1 MQPLNDLTDIR
12 ENYRYHAAEMATSPC
27 YQAWASDIADD
38 PEVLRLLSD
47 LPPLKQQANLVFA
60 AARRHGLHPGPYD
73 DLRALLL
80 GPEWPAVRET
90 ILARRTQTN
99 EVARLAALTPALGM
113 LGDGPL
119 ALVELGASAGLCL
132 YPDRY
137 DYRWDGA
144 GELRG
149 SGGPTLRLPVSG
161 PVPVPAAHPRI
172 TARVGIDLNP
182 LDVTDE
188 DDMGWLLTLIWPG
201 HDERRDRLA
210 AAMEVTRA
218 EPPRLLAGDMLDR
231 LDEAIEIAAASGG
244 TPVVHH
250 SAAAA
255 YLDEHDRVELE
266 NRMRTL
272 VAAGR
277 CHWISLEGPRV
288 IPSLAVAAPS
298 PHEADHF
305 CLAVDGRAVGW
316 FQGHGATLGWVRP
329 EPEGKY
335 PSN

>member
-1 MQPLNDLTDIR
+1 MLPLTDLTDI
-12 ENYRYHAAEMATSPC
+12 EESYRLYAAEMATSPS
-27 YQAWASDIADD
+27 YHAWASSVADD

-47 LPPLKQQANLVFA
+47 LPILKQQANLVFA
-60 AARRHGLHPGPYD
+60 AARRHGLEPGAYD

-80 GPEWPAVRET
+80 GPEWPAVRAT
-90 ILARRTQTN
+90 ILTRRTQTN
-99 EVARLAALTPALGM
+99 EVARMTALTPALGM

-137 DYRWDGA
+137 DYIWDGA

-149 SGGPTLRLPVSG
+149 SGGPTLRVPAIG
-161 PVPVPAAHPRI
+161 PVPVPAARPRI
-172 TARVGIDLNP
+172 TARIGIDLNP

-188 DDMGWLLTLIWPG
+188 DDMSWLLTLIWPG

-210 AAMEVTRA
+210 AAIEVTRA
-218 EPPRLLAGDMLDR
+218 EPPHLIIGDMLDR
-231 LDEAIEIAAASGG
+231 LDGAIELAAASGG

-255 YLDEHDRVELE
+255 YLDERERVELDK
-266 NRMRTL
+266 RMRTL

-288 IPSLAVAAPS
+288 IPSLAPAAQNRRD
-298 PHEADHF
+298 ADHHF

-316 FQGHGATLGWVRP
+316 LQGHGAALGWTQTD
-329 EPEGKY
+329 E
-335 PSN
+335 

>member
-1 MQPLNDLTDIR
+1 MLPLNDLTDIR
-12 ENYRYHAAEMATSPC
+12 ESYRNHAAEMSTSPC
-27 YQAWASDIADD
+27 YHAWASAVADD
-38 PEVLRLLSD
+38 PEVLRVLSD

-60 AARRHGLHPGPYD
+60 AARWHGLDPGPYD
-73 DLRALLL
+73 DLRAVLL

-90 ILARRTQTN
+90 ILSRRTQTN

-113 LGDGPL
+113 LGDGPF

-137 DYRWDGA
+137 DYLWNGA

-149 SGGPTLRLPVSG
+149 SGGPTLRVPSVG
-161 PVPVPAAHPRI
+161 PVPVPGRHPRI
-172 TARVGIDLNP
+172 TARIGVDLNP
-182 LDVTDE
+182 LDVTDP
-188 DDMGWLLTLIWPG
+188 DDMDWLLTLIWPG
-201 HDERRDRLA
+201 HDERHDRLA
-210 AAMEVTRA
+210 TAIEVTRA
-218 EPPRLLAGDMLDR
+218 ESPQLIAGDMLDR
-231 LDEAIEIAAASGG
+231 LDEVLEIAAASGG

-250 SAAAA
+250 SAAVA

-288 IPSLAVAAPS
+288 IPSLATAAPS
-298 PHEADHF
+298 PLAADHF
-305 CLAVDGRAVGW
+305 SLAVDGHPVGW
-316 FQGHGATLGWVRP
+316 LQGHGAALGWAQAVRP
-329 EPEGKY
+329 
-335 PSN
+335 

>member
-1 MQPLNDLTDIR
+1 MLPLNDLTDIR
-12 ENYRYHAAEMATSPC
+12 TSYRLHAVEMSTSPC
-27 YQAWASDIADD
+27 YHAWASAVAED
-38 PEVLRLLSD
+38 PEVLRVLSD
-47 LPPLKQQANLVFA
+47 LPTLKQQANLVFA
-60 AARRHGLHPGPYD
+60 AARRHGLEPGPYD

-137 DYRWDGA
+137 DYLWDGA

-149 SGGPTLRLPVSG
+149 SGGPTLRIPAVG
-161 PVPVPAAHPRI
+161 PVPVPAGMPPI

-182 LDVTDE
+182 LDVTDQE
-188 DDMGWLLTLIWPG
+188 DMSWLLTLIWPG

-210 AAMEVTRA
+210 TAIEVTRA
-218 EPPRLLAGDMLDR
+218 EPPHLLVGDMLDR
-231 LDEAIEIAAASGG
+231 LDEALELAAASGG

-255 YLDEHDRVELE
+255 YLDAQDRAELE
-266 NRMRTL
+266 SRMRTL

-288 IPSLAVAAPS
+288 LPSLAAAVPS
-298 PHEADHF
+298 PPDADHHF

-316 FQGHGATLGWVRP
+316 FQGHGAALRWDADTARTIG
-329 EPEGKY
+329 
-335 PSN
+335 

>member
-1 MQPLNDLTDIR
+1 MLPLNDLTDIR
-12 ENYRYHAAEMATSPC
+12 ESYRHHVGEMSTSPC
-27 YQAWASDIADD
+27 YAAWAMGVADD
-38 PEVLRLLSD
+38 PEVLRVLSD
-47 LPPLKQQANLVFA
+47 LPTLKQQANLVFA
-60 AARRHGLHPGPYD
+60 AARWHGLEPGPYE

-80 GPEWPAVRET
+80 GPEWPAVRRT

-113 LGDGPL
+113 LGDGPF

-137 DYRWDGA
+137 DYLWDGA

-149 SGGPTLRLPVSG
+149 SGGPTLRIPAIG
-161 PVPVPAAHPRI
+161 PVPVPAARPRI
-172 TARVGIDLNP
+172 TARVGVDLNP
-182 LDVTDE
+182 LDVTDDE
-188 DDMGWLLTLIWPG
+188 DMSWLLTLIWPG

-210 AAMEVTRA
+210 AAIEVTRA
-218 EPPRLLAGDMLDR
+218 EPPHLIAGDMLDR
-231 LDEAIEIAAASGG
+231 LESALEIAAASGG

-255 YLDEHDRVELE
+255 YLDEHDRAELE

-288 IPSLAVAAPS
+288 IPSLAATATSS
-298 PHEADHF
+298 PDTDHHF
-305 CLAVDGRAVGW
+305 CLAVDGQAVAW
-316 FQGHGATLGWVRP
+316 FEGHGAALRWTAAVRP
-329 EPEGKY
+329 
-335 PSN
+335 

>member
-1 MQPLNDLTDIR
+1 MLPLNDLTDIR
-12 ENYRYHAAEMATSPC
+12 GSYLLHAAEMSTSPC
-27 YQAWASDIADD
+27 YLAWASAVADD
-38 PEVLRLLSD
+38 PEVLRVLSD
-47 LPPLKQQANLVFA
+47 LPTLKQQANLVFA
-60 AARRHGLHPGPYD
+60 AARWHGLEPGPYA
-73 DLRALLL
+73 DLRAMLL
-80 GPEWPAVRET
+80 GPEWPLMRET

-99 EVARLAALTPALGM
+99 EVARLTALTPALGM
-113 LGDGPL
+113 LGDRPL

-137 DYRWDGA
+137 DYLWDGA

-149 SGGPTLRLPVSG
+149 SGGPVLRIPSDG

-188 DDMGWLLTLIWPG
+188 EDIRWLLTLIWPG

-210 AAMEVTRA
+210 AAIETTRA

-231 LDEAIEIAAASGG
+231 LDDALEIAAASGG

-255 YLDEHDRVELE
+255 YLDEQDRARLE
-266 NRMRTL
+266 HRMRTL

-288 IPSLAVAAPS
+288 IPSLAAGAPN
-298 PHEADHF
+298 PPDPDHHF

-316 FQGHGATLGWVRP
+316 FQGHGAALRWDVAVRP
-329 EPEGKY
+329 
-335 PSN
+335 

>member
-1 MQPLNDLTDIR
+1 MLPLNDLTDIR
-12 ENYRYHAAEMATSPC
+12 ASYRLHAVEMSTSPC
-27 YQAWASDIADD
+27 YHAWASAVADD
-38 PEVLRLLSD
+38 AEVLRVLSD
-47 LPPLKQQANLVFA
+47 LPTLKQQANLVFA
-60 AARRHGLHPGPYD
+60 AARWHGLEPGPYD
-73 DLRALLL
+73 GLRAMLL
-80 GPEWPAVRET
+80 GPEWPAVRAT

-99 EVARLAALTPALGM
+99 EVARLTALVAALGM
-113 LGDGPL
+113 LDDRPL

-137 DYRWDGA
+137 DYLWDGA

-149 SGGPTLRLPVSG
+149 SGGPSLRIPALG
-161 PVPVPAAHPRI
+161 PVPVPAARPQI

-210 AAMEVTRA
+210 AAIEVTRA
-218 EPPRLLAGDMLDR
+218 DPPHLLAGDMLDR
-231 LDEAIEIAAASGG
+231 LDEALEIAAASGG

-250 SAAAA
+250 SASAA

-266 NRMRTL
+266 HRMRTL
-272 VAAGR
+272 VTAGR

-288 IPSLAVAAPS
+288 IPSLATGASNP
-298 PHEADHF
+298 PDPDHHF
-305 CLAVDGRAVGW
+305 RLAVDGRGVGW
-316 FQGHGATLGWVRP
+316 FQGHGAALRWR
-329 EPEGKY
+329 
-335 PSN
+335 

>member
-1 MQPLNDLTDIR
+1 MLPLNDLTDIR
-12 ENYRYHAAEMATSPC
+12 ESYRHHSSEMATSPC
-27 YQAWASDIADD
+27 YSAWAMGVAND
-38 PEVLRLLSD
+38 PEVLGVLSD
-47 LPPLKQQANLVFA
+47 LPTLKQQANLVFA
-60 AARRHGLHPGPYD
+60 AARRHGLEPGPYD

-80 GPEWPAVRET
+80 GPEWPAVRRT

-99 EVARLAALTPALGM
+99 EVARLAALTPALGL
-113 LGDGPL
+113 LGDGPF

-137 DYRWDGA
+137 DYLWDGA

-149 SGGPTLRLPVSG
+149 SGGPTLRIPAVG
-161 PVPVPAAHPRI
+161 PVPAPAAFPRI
-172 TARVGIDLNP
+172 TARVGVDLNP

-188 DDMGWLLTLIWPG
+188 EDMSWLLTLIWPG

-210 AAMEVTRA
+210 AAIEVTGA
-218 EPPRLLAGDMLDR
+218 EPPRLIAGDMLDR
-231 LDEAIEIAAASGG
+231 LESALEIAAASGG

-255 YLDEHDRVELE
+255 YLDEHDRIELE
-266 NRMRTL
+266 DRMRTL

-277 CHWISLEGPRV
+277 CHWISLEGPQV
-288 IPSLAVAAPS
+288 IRSLAADAPSLPDS
-298 PHEADHF
+298 DHHF

-316 FQGHGATLGWVRP
+316 FQAHGASLSWL
-329 EPEGKY
+329 
-335 PSN
+335 

>member
-1 MQPLNDLTDIR
+1 MLPLNDLTDIR
-12 ENYRYHAAEMATSPC
+12 ESYRLHAAEMSTSPC
-27 YQAWASDIADD
+27 YHAWASAVADD
-38 PEVLRLLSD
+38 PEVLRVLSD
-47 LPPLKQQANLVFA
+47 LPTVKQQANLVFA
-60 AARRHGLHPGPYD
+60 AARWHGLDPGPYD
-73 DLRALLL
+73 ELRAMLL

-137 DYRWDGA
+137 DYVWDGA
-144 GELRG
+144 GELGG
-149 SGGPTLRLPVSG
+149 SGGPTLRVPVVG
-161 PVPVPAAHPRI
+161 PVPVPGRHPHI
-172 TARVGIDLNP
+172 TARVGVDLNP
-182 LDVTDE
+182 LDVTAP
-188 DDMGWLLTLIWPG
+188 DDMSWLLTLIWPG
-201 HDERRDRLA
+201 HDERHDRLA
-210 AAMEVTRA
+210 AAIEVTRA
-218 EPPRLLAGDMLDR
+218 EPPQLIVGDMLDR
-231 LDEAIEIAAASGG
+231 LDSALEVAAASGG

-250 SAAAA
+250 SAAVA
-255 YLDEHDRVELE
+255 YLDERDRVEIE

-288 IPSLAVAAPS
+288 IPSLAAAVPS
-298 PHEADHF
+298 PLPADHF

-316 FQGHGATLGWVRP
+316 FQGHGAALGWTPAVRP
-329 EPEGKY
+329 
-335 PSN
+335 